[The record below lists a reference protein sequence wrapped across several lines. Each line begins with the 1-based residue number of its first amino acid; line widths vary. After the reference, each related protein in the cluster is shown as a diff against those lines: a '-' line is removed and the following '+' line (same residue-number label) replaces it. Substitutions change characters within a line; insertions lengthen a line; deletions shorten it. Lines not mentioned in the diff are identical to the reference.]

1 MTIRGAPAATEQAAG
16 MDLDAMGAHEIAA
29 AMIRAEAAIPA
40 ALGPELPAIA
50 EAIDAIAA
58 CVRDGGRLILAGAGM
73 SGRLCLLQAAEVGPT
88 FGTGKGS
95 VIALLA
101 GASDLASGQ
110 GLLQADPAA
119 EDDAAAGA
127 TAISRAGVTN
137 RDAVVAVAASGST
150 PWTVAA
156 LEAATT
162 KSALA
167 IAVTCTHPSPLGSL
181 ASVAIHPLLGPEVLA
196 GSTRLVAASACKVVL
211 DTLTTGA
218 MVRLG
223 HVYRD
228 RMVDVEVSN
237 QKLRDRAIRMV
248 ADLTCRPDAEARAAL
263 ESVGWWA
270 RAAIVRLELD
280 LDAEAAKAWAAAHP
294 QLGKALDDRRG
305 R

>member
-1 MTIRGAPAATEQAAG
+1 MTVRGAVAATEGATG
-16 MDLDAMGAHEIAA
+16 LDLDAMGTQEIAA

-40 ALGPELPAIA
+40 ALEAELPAMA

-58 CVRDGGRLILAGAGM
+58 RLRDGGRLVLAGAGT

-88 FGTGKGS
+88 FGARPGS

-101 GASDLASGQ
+101 GAPERANGKDL
-110 GLLQADPAA
+110 LEADPGAD
-119 EDDAAAGA
+119 DDATAGA
-127 TAISRAGVTN
+127 SAVSRAGVTG

-150 PWTVAA
+150 PWAVAA
-156 LEAATT
+156 LGAAA
-162 KSALA
+162 SGGALA
-167 IAVTCTHPSPLGSL
+167 VAVACTHPSPLGSV
-181 ASVAIHPLLGPEVLA
+181 AAIAIHPLLGPEVLA
-196 GSTRLVAASACKVVL
+196 GSTRLAAASACKVVL

-237 QKLRDRAIRMV
+237 QKLRERAVRMV
-248 ADLTCRPDAEARAAL
+248 ADLTRGSDAEARDAL
-263 ESVGWWA
+263 ESVDWWA
-270 RAAIVRLELD
+270 RAAIVRLELG
-280 LDAEAAKAWAAAHP
+280 LEADEARTWATAHP
-294 QLGKALDDRRG
+294 QLREALDDRQG